1 MHSFVKTLFSPR
13 NNQALK
19 REENI
24 FKKKLSKSTRSLNL
38 VETEF
43 NYIFIYNKL
52 FCALLYLNFLLLYT
66 LNCTC
71 LLLIVLCW
79 EVCPCHLLQDTHGEP
94 ISQDQDL
101 SEGASHRGRSV

>member
-24 FKKKLSKSTRSLNL
+24 FLKKLSKSTRSLNL
-38 VETEF
+38 VKT
-43 NYIFIYNKL
+43 YNKL

-66 LNCTC
+66 LICTC